1 MKLQTRVRRLAKA
14 SRKIHSLPH
23 PVGCQTCAC
32 HRAEDVEDGYSE
44 QYREE
49 KAEHL
54 STISAHKT
62 IAPSQIEIPLTVM
75 APLAAKLQPRAHHP
89 EPFISSAL
97 FPLLSLT
104 ESNDSPLTSSPSEKP
119 GGDNDREV
127 LASGRYSPATFGFR
141 VCDGGGILCSKAISC
156 AVAADVLY

>member
-1 MKLQTRVRRLAKA
+1 MKLYPRVRQLVKGPAK
-14 SRKIHSLPH
+14 ICSLPH
-23 PVGCQTCAC
+23 PIGCRTRSC
-32 HRAEDVEDGYSE
+32 HRTEDVEDGYSE

-54 STISAHKT
+54 STISALKT
-62 IAPSQIEIPLTVM
+62 IAPSQIGIPVTVI

-127 LASGRYSPATFGFR
+127 LASGR
-141 VCDGGGILCSKAISC
+141 
-156 AVAADVLY
+156 